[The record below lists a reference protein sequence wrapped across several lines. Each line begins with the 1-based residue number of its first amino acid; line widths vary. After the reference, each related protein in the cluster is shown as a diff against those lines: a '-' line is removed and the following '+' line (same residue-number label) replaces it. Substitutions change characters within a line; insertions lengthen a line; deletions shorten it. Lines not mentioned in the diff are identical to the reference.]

1 MADLTTEQF
10 AQRLIDV
17 DLLDARQL
25 DQCLG
30 ELGAREGDYEEF
42 KNLLV
47 RRELLTNFQADRLV
61 EGKRTGYFYGD
72 YKVLYMVGAGTFAR
86 VYRGVHRETGD
97 VAAIKVLRSRYS
109 EDPERTE
116 HFLREAEMVKTLR
129 HPNIVP
135 VYEAASKGGVHYM
148 IMEFVEGQNLRQF
161 MKMRGI
167 LPIKTGLRIAR
178 GICAGLDHAFK
189 MGITHR
195 DLKNSNILVS
205 SRGVAKLVD
214 FGLAAMEGT
223 SIAEGSQTVGR
234 SIDYAGLERASGVRK
249 NDKRS
254 DIFFAGAIFYHMVAG
269 KPGLYETR
277 DRSQRM
283 SVDRYR
289 SVKPVLEV
297 NPKLPTRVAIIVNKA
312 LETDVDK
319 RYQTP
324 AEMLADIEAA
334 IHLNSIGQLETQP
347 TLDSVAKSEG
357 KKKKVAAQQLEGEKR
372 TVMVI
377 ESRAEFQDLFREKLK
392 KRGYRVLIVGDPMR
406 AIERFD
412 TDDVDDVAD
421 CVIFCLGELGND
433 AFNAF
438 AQFAHDADTAHVP
451 CILLAEASQIE
462 FAREHAPLNEH
473 RVLVSMPV
481 KMIELRKVIYKLI
494 QNKKPNPGLR
504 K

>member
-30 ELGAREGDYEEF
+30 ELGTREGSYEEF

-61 EGKRTGYFYGD
+61 EGKRTGYYYGD

-86 VYRGVHRETGD
+86 VYRGVHRNTGE

-129 HPNIVP
+129 HANIVP
-135 VYEAASKGGVHYM
+135 VYEADSKGGVHYM

-167 LPIKTGLRIAR
+167 LPVKTALRIAR

-223 SIAEGSQTVGR
+223 SIAEGAQTVGR

-254 DIFFAGAIFYHMVAG
+254 DVFFAGAIFYHMIAG
-269 KPGLYETR
+269 VPGLYETR
-277 DRSQRM
+277 DRSQRL
-283 SVDRYR
+283 SLDRYR
-289 SVKPVLEV
+289 SVKPILEV
-297 NPKLPTRVAIIVNKA
+297 NPEVPTRLALIVNKA

-324 AEMLADIEAA
+324 GEMLADIEAA
-334 IHLNSIGQLETQP
+334 IHLNSVGQLETQP
-347 TLDSVAKSEG
+347 TIASASQPTSS
-357 KKKKVAAQQLEGEKR
+357 KKQSAGALQLEGENR
-372 TVMVI
+372 TVMII
-377 ESRAEFQDLFREKLK
+377 ESRADVQDLFREKLK
-392 KRGYRVLIVGDPMR
+392 KRGYRVLIMGNPQR
-406 AIERFD
+406 ALARFD
-412 TDDVDDVAD
+412 NDEHEDIAD

-438 AQFAHDADTAHVP
+438 VHFAQDRNTAHIP
-451 CILLAEASQIE
+451 CILLAEPAQID
-462 FAREHAPLNEH
+462 FAKEYAPLNEH
-473 RVLVSMPV
+473 RVLVTMPI
-481 KMIELRKVIYKLI
+481 KMLEFRKVIYKLI
-494 QNKKPNPGLR
+494 QNKKPKPGAQ
-504 K
+504 